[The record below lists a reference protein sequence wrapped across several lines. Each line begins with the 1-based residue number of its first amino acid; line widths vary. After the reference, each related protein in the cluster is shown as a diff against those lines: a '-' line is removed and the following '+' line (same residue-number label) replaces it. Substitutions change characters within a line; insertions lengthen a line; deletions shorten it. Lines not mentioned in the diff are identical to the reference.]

1 MANEGNEKTLST
13 CIDEL
18 SEKTELT
25 DTDNILIKSKGVNA
39 LKTTLLA
46 IFHYINQKLEL
57 GALAAK
63 NKIEKSDLDVSLSL
77 ELESA
82 FDSKL
87 DISQKGAVNGVA
99 ELDSNGFIHAVQLP
113 SFVDDVIEGYLY
125 TNGNFYNDEAHTNEI
140 LAESGKIYIDLTGNI
155 NKTYRWSGTAYV
167 VISDTITLGET
178 EGTAFRGDKGKL
190 AYEHT
195 LPENGTNPHG
205 TTKVDVGLGNVE
217 NVTASDAV
225 ITYTEPDTPS
235 EGDTEIIPAS
245 GSTLKVVIGWLMKKI
260 KTISIAIS
268 ALSQSFDALN
278 RNIEVT
284 FLDKSFG
291 GVVGCPLYYCKYTKI
306 LYCSTVITGTFAN
319 GANMGLIPSSQID
332 LPNSVRQIPFLS
344 TNTDGTTSYAQLSI
358 STSGNISLH
367 NSVDKAM
374 LNPVI
379 SGFCLLGYI

>member
-1 MANEGNEKTLST
+1 MANEKNEKTLST
-13 CIDEL
+13 YIDEL

-25 DTDNILIKSKGVNA
+25 DTDDILIKGKNVST

-87 DISQKGAVNGVA
+87 DTSQKGTANGVA
-99 ELDSNGFIHAVQLP
+99 ELDSNGFIRPVQLP
-113 SFVDDVIEGYLY
+113 SFVDDVIEGYLH
-125 TNGNFYNDEAHTNEI
+125 TDGNFYSDETHTNEI
-140 LAESGKIYIDLTGNI
+140 LAESGKIYIDLTENI

-178 EGTAFRGDKGKL
+178 EGTAFRGDRGKL

-205 TTKVDVGLGNVE
+205 TTKVDVGLSNVE

-225 ITYTEPDTPS
+225 ITYTEPDTPG
-235 EGDTEIIPAS
+235 EGDTESIPAS
-245 GSTLKVVIGWLMKKI
+245 GSTLKVIIGWLMKKV
-260 KTISIAIS
+260 KTASTAIS
-268 ALSQSFDALN
+268 NLSQSFDVLN
-278 RNIEVT
+278 RN
-284 FLDKSFG
+284 
-291 GVVGCPLYYCKYTKI
+291 
-306 LYCSTVITGTFAN
+306 
-319 GANMGLIPSSQID
+319 
-332 LPNSVRQIPFLS
+332 LPNMIQQGQYTV
-344 TNTDGTTSYAQLSI
+344 DA
-358 STSGNISLH
+358 SGNTITEINITFPKAFSSTPRVFLTMYSDTTNMNYSSLTPMVSNTSATGFKLRVA
-367 NSVDKAM
+367 NSY
-374 LNPVI
+374 
-379 SGFCLLGYI
+379 STGFSPAIFWVAIQ